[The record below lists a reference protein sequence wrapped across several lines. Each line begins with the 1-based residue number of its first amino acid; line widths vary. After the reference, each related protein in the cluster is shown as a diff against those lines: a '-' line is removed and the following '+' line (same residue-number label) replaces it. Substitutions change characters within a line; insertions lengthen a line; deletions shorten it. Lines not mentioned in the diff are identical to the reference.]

1 LACWCKNIKYFTWF
15 LSLLARTEVFMLTSI
30 DEEVA
35 PLSGVLKGLC
45 LTKDYTCTLTPWKGS
60 EHEATMPT

>member
-1 LACWCKNIKYFTWF
+1 
-15 LSLLARTEVFMLTSI
+15 MLTSI

-45 LTKDYTCTLTPWKGS
+45 LTKDYTCTLTP
-60 EHEATMPT
+60 